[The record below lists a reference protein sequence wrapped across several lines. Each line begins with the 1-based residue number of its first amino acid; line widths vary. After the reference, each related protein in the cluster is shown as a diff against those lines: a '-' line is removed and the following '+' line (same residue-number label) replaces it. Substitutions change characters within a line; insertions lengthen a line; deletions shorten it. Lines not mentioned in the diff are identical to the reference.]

1 MQNYYYIWVAIIAA
15 IAGILFG
22 YDTGVMSGAILF
34 IKEEFHLTPGL
45 NGLLMGAVL
54 IGALVGALFSGRI
67 TDYFG
72 RKRLLILVACIF
84 ILGSVE
90 TALSTNFHLLFWGRI
105 VIGIAIGIA
114 SYTAPLYI
122 SEIAPAKNRGAL
134 VSLNQLA
141 VAIGILLSYIVD
153 YFCSVAGTWRWMLGL
168 GVVPALCLLFGMIFL
183 PHSPRW
189 MVSKGFEKQAKAIL
203 RKIRGHEAEI
213 DAELE
218 EIKLTTKEHST
229 HWRLLFS
236 KLVRPVLGIGVALAF
251 IQQVTGIN
259 TILYYAPTILK
270 MSGFATN
277 TSSILATMLVGVVF
291 VLFTIVA
298 LPLID
303 RWGRRPLLMLG
314 LAGMTIGLALLSFIF
329 ENHTTHG
336 IRDELAV
343 ISMMIYIASF
353 AFSLGPIMW
362 LMIAEIYPLK
372 IRGVGASF
380 ATFINWASNFLV
392 TATFLKL
399 VNLFGQRGTFLIYMI
414 MCIFSLVFIYFF
426 VPETKGV
433 SLEKIEENLFAGK
446 PWRKLGKQ

>member
-1 MQNYYYIWVAIIAA
+1 MIAA

-34 IKEEFHLTPGL
+34 IKDEFHLTPGL
-45 NGLLMGAVL
+45 NGLLMGSVL
-54 IGALVGALFSGRI
+54 IGALIGALFSGRI
-67 TDYFG
+67 ADYFG
-72 RKRLLILVACIF
+72 RKRLLIMVAVIF
-84 ILGSVE
+84 VLGSVE
-90 TALSTNFHLLFWGRI
+90 TALATNFQLLFWGRI
-105 VIGIAIGIA
+105 VIGVAIGIA

-122 SEIAPAKNRGAL
+122 SEIAPAKHRGAL

-141 VAIGILLSYIVD
+141 VAIGILISYIVD
-153 YFCSVAGTWRWMLGL
+153 YFCSIAGTWRWMLGL
-168 GVVPALCLLFGMIFL
+168 GVIPALCLLFGMIFL

-189 MVSKGFEKQAKAIL
+189 MISKGFEKKARSIL

-218 EIKLTTKEHST
+218 EIRMTTKEHKL

-236 KLVRPVLGIGVALAF
+236 KLVRPVVCIGCALAF

-270 MSGFATN
+270 MSGFESN
-277 TSSILATMLVGVVF
+277 TSSILATMGVGVVF
-291 VLFTIVA
+291 VVFTIVA

-314 LAGMTIGLALLSFIF
+314 LAGMTIGLAFLSFIF
-329 ENHTTHG
+329 DNKATHG
-336 IRDELAV
+336 IRDELAI

-392 TATFLKL
+392 TATFLQL
-399 VNLFGQRGTFLIYMI
+399 VGLFGQRGTFLIYMI
-414 MCIFSLVFIYFF
+414 MCIFSMIFIYFL

-433 SLEKIEENLFAGK
+433 SLERIEENLFSGK
-446 PWRKLGKQ
+446 PWRHLGRK